1 MMLLGRPA
9 RPAAGQGV
17 RARRASGALL
27 RAAALLLGL
36 ASMSPAAN
44 AREWHIGEGQE
55 VSSPVQMTWSAL
67 KPGDVVWIHPGR
79 YSGNPQ
85 VQDVAG
91 SASKPIQVK
100 AWNAD
105 RPPQLLDGITLRHAS
120 WLQVSGLDVT
130 VTGWKDVPAYK
141 NWAAVIIDQGSHDLV
156 FSQSVVHDA
165 MVGIEVANAGLG
177 IQLRD
182 NQVLNNG
189 YHGIAINN
197 AASTAT
203 QRSVIAGNLVQG
215 NGQHGIELQSN
226 FFLVEHNRV
235 QDNGAETRVKVPV
248 GGTSG
253 IHLFSDVG
261 GAGCSDNIV
270 RYNHVSGQTDRIGA
284 DGNGLLLDH
293 FCDRNLLAY
302 NVSWANDG
310 AGLGLYAAA
319 SNTVHSNTLRGNSRD
334 VDRPRRVPGVLM
346 GDLVVTSAARLSGR
360 NTEDAT
366 RDNLIHDNIIVG
378 TRANVPVVNIDW
390 IVTDDPN
397 TVGPNLLWSIVG
409 APLINRGGWL
419 AYDAATADHLTG
431 TSGHLVEPPA
441 FVNILTPALDGLRLS
456 RKPSANGVRIK
467 PKVPDLLDRLPVD
480 GASYFGAY
488 YTPP

>member
-1 MMLLGRPA
+1 MMVSGQA
-9 RPAAGQGV
+9 AGPAAGQGAC
-17 RARRASGALL
+17 ARRASGALL
-27 RAAALLLGL
+27 RAAALMVGL
-36 ASMSPAAN
+36 ALMSHTAS

-55 VSSPVQMTWSAL
+55 VSSPVLMTWSAL
-67 KPGDVVWIHPGR
+67 RPGDVVWIHPGR
-79 YSGNPQ
+79 YTGNPQ

-91 SASKPIQVK
+91 SASKPIQIK

-105 RPPQLLDGITLRHAS
+105 RPPQLLDGITLRRAS
-120 WLQVSGLDVT
+120 WLQLSGLDVT
-130 VTGWKDVPAYK
+130 VTGWMDVPAYK
-141 NWAAVIIDQGSHDLV
+141 NWAAVIIDQGSHDLT

-165 MVGIEVANAGLG
+165 MVGIELANTGRG

-189 YHGIAINN
+189 YHGIAVNN
-197 AASTAT
+197 AASTDA

-215 NGQHGIELQSN
+215 NGQHGIELESS
-226 FFLVEHNRV
+226 FFLLEHNRV
-235 QDNGAETRVKVPV
+235 QNNGAETQVHTPV

-253 IHLFSDVG
+253 IHLYSDGV

-270 RYNHVSGQTDRIGA
+270 RYNHVSGQTDRTAA
-284 DGNGLLLDH
+284 DGNGLQADH
-293 FCDRNLLAY
+293 FCDRNLFAF

-319 SNTVHSNTLRGNSRD
+319 GNTVHSNTLRGNARD

-346 GDLVVTSAARLSGR
+346 GELIITSAPRLHGR

-366 RDNLIHDNIIVG
+366 RDNLIHDNLVVG

-409 APLINRGGWL
+409 APLINRGGQL
-419 AYDAATADHLTG
+419 AYDATAADHLTG
-431 TSGHLVEPPA
+431 TSGYLAEAPA
-441 FVNILTPALDGLRLS
+441 FVNILTPAQDGLRLS
-456 RKPSANGVRIK
+456 RKPSTNGVRIR
-467 PKVPDLLDRLPVD
+467 PKVPDMLDQLPVD

-488 YTPP
+488 YTAP